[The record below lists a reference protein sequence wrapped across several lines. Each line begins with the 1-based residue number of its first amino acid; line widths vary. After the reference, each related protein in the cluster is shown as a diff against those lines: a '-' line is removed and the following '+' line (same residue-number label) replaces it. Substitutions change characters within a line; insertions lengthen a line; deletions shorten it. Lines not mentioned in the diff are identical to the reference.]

1 MEESTGEEEIS
12 KIELGVYTIK
22 QVKKEANSIFDDVIE
37 EKNLSEYYLKET
49 MFKIMYLKEQLI
61 EGLSK
66 VQAGLIDE
74 CKKTNKTNI
83 LIPVLAIS
91 NIFIMNVLPLLGIIN
106 MVVLVSSLIKSVK
119 RQKSEYEKFIKLKQ
133 EMEDIV
139 AKANSIQ
146 ITLSNNETFT
156 LKRLKELGKKREKEL
171 KTSPKNRSLVIIAN
185 MAIQNYIDNDILP
198 NNLPIEIESTIIR
211 LLQNDLNTNE
221 SDMNILLE
229 SAKQKAS
236 LDALVHRME

>member
-1 MEESTGEEEIS
+1 
-12 KIELGVYTIK
+12 
-22 QVKKEANSIFDDVIE
+22 
-37 EKNLSEYYLKET
+37 
-49 MFKIMYLKEQLI
+49 MFKIMYLKEQFL

-66 VQAGLIDE
+66 VESGLIDE
-74 CKKTNKTNI
+74 CKKSNKSNI

-91 NIFIMNVLPLLGIIN
+91 NIFIMNVLQLLGLIN
-106 MVVLVSSLIKSVK
+106 MVALVSSLIKSVK
-119 RQKSEYEKFIKLKQ
+119 RQKSKYEKFVKLKQ
-133 EMEDIV
+133 EIEDIV

-146 ITLSNNETFT
+146 IRLSNNETFT
-156 LKRLKELGKKREKEL
+156 LKRLKELRKKREKEL

-221 SDMNILLE
+221 SDMSILLE
-229 SAKQKAS
+229 STKQKAS

>member
-1 MEESTGEEEIS
+1 MKESTGGEELS

-22 QVKKEANSIFDDVIE
+22 QVEKEANSIFDDVIE

-49 MFKIMYLKEQLI
+49 MFRIMYLKEQLL

-66 VQAGLIDE
+66 VESGLIDE
-74 CKKTNKTNI
+74 CKKSNKSNL
-83 LIPVLAIS
+83 LIPFIAIL
-91 NIFIMNVLPLLGIIN
+91 NIFVMIVLPLLGLIN
-106 MVVLVSSLIKSVK
+106 MLFLTSSLIKSVK
-119 RQKSEYEKFIKLKQ
+119 IQKSEYEKFIKLKQ
-133 EMEDIV
+133 DIEDIV

-146 ITLSNNETFT
+146 ITLSNNEKFN
-156 LKRLKELGKKREKEL
+156 LKRLKKLEKKQKKEL
-171 KTSPKNRSLVIIAN
+171 KISPRNHSLVIIAN

>member
-1 MEESTGEEEIS
+1 M
-12 KIELGVYTIK
+12 YTKK
-22 QVKKEANSIFDDVIE
+22 QVEKEANSIFDDVIE

-49 MFKIMYLKEQLI
+49 MFRIMYLKEQLI

-66 VQAGLIDE
+66 VQAGLRDE
-74 CKKTNKTNI
+74 CKNSNKSNI

-91 NIFIMNVLPLLGIIN
+91 NIFIMNVLQLLGLIN
-106 MVVLVSSLIKSVK
+106 MVALVSSLIKSVK
-119 RQKSEYEKFIKLKQ
+119 RQKSKYEKFVKLKQ
-133 EMEDIV
+133 EIEDIV

-146 ITLSNNETFT
+146 IRLSNNETFT
-156 LKRLKELGKKREKEL
+156 LKRLKELRKKREKEL

-221 SDMNILLE
+221 SDMSILLE

>member
-1 MEESTGEEEIS
+1 MN
-12 KIELGVYTIK
+12 KLM
-22 QVKKEANSIFDDVIE
+22 SILNGMNLD
-37 EKNLSEYYLKET
+37 NLSP
-49 MFKIMYLKEQLI
+49 
-61 EGLSK
+61 
-66 VQAGLIDE
+66 D
-74 CKKTNKTNI
+74 
-83 LIPVLAIS
+83 
-91 NIFIMNVLPLLGIIN
+91 
-106 MVVLVSSLIKSVK
+106 
-119 RQKSEYEKFIKLKQ
+119 
-133 EMEDIV
+133 
-139 AKANSIQ
+139 
-146 ITLSNNETFT
+146 
-156 LKRLKELGKKREKEL
+156 KKREKEL

>member
-22 QVKKEANSIFDDVIE
+22 QVEKEANSIFDDVIE

-119 RQKSEYEKFIKLKQ
+119 KQKSEYDRQ
-133 EMEDIV
+133 EG
-139 AKANSIQ
+139 Q
-146 ITLSNNETFT
+146 GTFC
-156 LKRLKELGKKREKEL
+156 
-171 KTSPKNRSLVIIAN
+171 S
-185 MAIQNYIDNDILP
+185 Q
-198 NNLPIEIESTIIR
+198 
-211 LLQNDLNTNE
+211 
-221 SDMNILLE
+221 SDG
-229 SAKQKAS
+229 A
-236 LDALVHRME
+236 DACR

>member
-1 MEESTGEEEIS
+1 MKESTGGEEPT
-12 KIELGVYTIK
+12 KIEIGVSTIM
-22 QVKKEANSIFDDVIE
+22 QVEKEANSIFNDVIE

-49 MFKIMYLKEQLI
+49 MFKIMYLKEQLVG
-61 EGLSK
+61 GLSK
-66 VQAGLIDE
+66 VQDGLIDE
-74 CKKTNKTNI
+74 CKKNSKSNP
-83 LIPVLAIS
+83 LIPFLAVA
-91 NIFIMNVLPLLGIIN
+91 NIFAANIAPFLGLINSIVLISIAIRSYKN
-106 MVVLVSSLIKSVK
+106 
-119 RQKSEYEKFIKLKQ
+119 QKEESERFLKLKE
-133 EMEDIV
+133 EMEDTV

-156 LKRLKELGKKREKEL
+156 LKRLKELGKKQKKEL
-171 KTSPKNRSLVIIAN
+171 KISPRNRSLVIIAN

>member
-1 MEESTGEEEIS
+1 MI
-12 KIELGVYTIK
+12 
-22 QVKKEANSIFDDVIE
+22 
-37 EKNLSEYYLKET
+37 
-49 MFKIMYLKEQLI
+49 
-61 EGLSK
+61 
-66 VQAGLIDE
+66 
-74 CKKTNKTNI
+74 
-83 LIPVLAIS
+83 
-91 NIFIMNVLPLLGIIN
+91 VLPLLGLIN
-106 MVVLVSSLIKSVK
+106 MLFLTSSLIKSVK
-119 RQKSEYEKFIKLKQ
+119 IQKSEYEKFIKLKQ
-133 EMEDIV
+133 EIEDIV

-156 LKRLKELGKKREKEL
+156 LKRLKELGKKQKKEL
-171 KTSPKNRSLVIIAN
+171 KISPRNRSLVIIAN